1 MDRARSFKEVF
12 GMGTPPGNENP
23 SAKVLKRR
31 RRSHLPSPRDRLLKV
46 RLSEQ
51 EYGLLSAAAQR
62 EGLANG
68 AYAAQMV
75 LAAARNINAPQHA
88 VLRELL
94 AALMHA
100 AGQVRRIGVNLNQ
113 AVAATH
119 STGELSAVLGLY
131 AETAHRT
138 IRRLDD
144 IADEIRRR
152 LP

>member
-1 MDRARSFKEVF
+1 MDAGQS
-12 GMGTPPGNENP
+12 NENP
-23 SAKVLKRR
+23 SARAWKRR
-31 RRSHLPSPRDRLLKV
+31 RRSHLPSPRSRVVKV

-51 EYGLLSAAAQR
+51 EYGLLSAAAER

-68 AYAAQMV
+68 AYAAQMA
-75 LAAARNINAPQHA
+75 LAVARRVNAPEYP

-100 AGQVRRIGVNLNQ
+100 AGQVRRIGVNFNQ

-131 AETAHRT
+131 AEAAHRT
-138 IRRLDD
+138 IGRLDD
-144 IADEIRRR
+144 IADEVRRR